1 MRHFVGSIFN
11 TCIEQ
16 KHAMLL

>member
-1 MRHFVGSIFN
+1 MRHLVGSIFN